1 MDYNEEKVSSFSL
14 DESTIP
20 IVEKLSNGIPGGFFI
35 YHADEEERLI
45 YTNRTLL
52 RFFGCA
58 TLEEFKELTGY
69 TFKGMV
75 HPDDI
80 DAVEMSISRQID
92 EDTYDMDYVEYRI
105 IQKDGTIRWVE
116 DYGHFMRTSDY
127 GDIFCVFIDD
137 ATNRLEKRLSD
148 LEEINSELSRAYVR
162 EAQFKRAMFR
172 DAVSI
177 TEVDVTLDSFVLSS
191 DYQAL
196 HGADAGMNYPEK
208 LSDYIADRSKS
219 VAEADRARYREFFDL
234 ERLKRCYA
242 RGELEQVFENC
253 LTDKFG
259 QEHMFRHTM
268 LLSEN
273 PGSGN
278 IMGTCIT
285 KDITATAEHKRL
297 LEAAWRQA
305 DMANAARNAF
315 LNSISHEIRTPLNA
329 IMGYTELMERGMA
342 EDDPMRE
349 YLSKVR
355 SFSEQLYG
363 ICSNSLAITGAA
375 SRAVVMRED
384 KLHLLD
390 VLEELRHRAAAHAKE
405 KGIDFI
411 FNTDNL
417 KHLYVISDHV
427 QLREILWQILD
438 NAVKYTPEGGRVEF
452 IADEVTC
459 TADGC
464 ACYQFEIA
472 DNGIGM
478 DEDFVRRIFRP
489 FERAA
494 STTQTGVYGAG
505 LGLPMAKNLIE
516 LMGGTISVDSAPG
529 VGSRFTVRLTLRLQ
543 PEHFQQQLHCDDRAS
558 LIGRRILLVEDN
570 EINQEIALAL
580 LRDAG
585 FTVDCAPD
593 GAAAVDMVRR
603 MPVFDLILMDL
614 QMPVMNGYDAAMA
627 IRALPDRARAK
638 TPIIAL
644 SADSFAESQERCLS
658 CGMNAHCSKPLDIDK
673 LCAMIS
679 AVLSDADTA
688 R

>member
-20 IVEKLSNGIPGGFFI
+20 IMEELSNGIPGGFFI

-329 IMGYTELMERGMA
+329 IMG
-342 EDDPMRE
+342 
-349 YLSKVR
+349 
-355 SFSEQLYG
+355 
-363 ICSNSLAITGAA
+363 
-375 SRAVVMRED
+375 
-384 KLHLLD
+384 
-390 VLEELRHRAAAHAKE
+390 
-405 KGIDFI
+405 
-411 FNTDNL
+411 
-417 KHLYVISDHV
+417 
-427 QLREILWQILD
+427 
-438 NAVKYTPEGGRVEF
+438 
-452 IADEVTC
+452 
-459 TADGC
+459 
-464 ACYQFEIA
+464 
-472 DNGIGM
+472 
-478 DEDFVRRIFRP
+478 
-489 FERAA
+489 
-494 STTQTGVYGAG
+494 
-505 LGLPMAKNLIE
+505 
-516 LMGGTISVDSAPG
+516 
-529 VGSRFTVRLTLRLQ
+529 
-543 PEHFQQQLHCDDRAS
+543 
-558 LIGRRILLVEDN
+558 
-570 EINQEIALAL
+570 
-580 LRDAG
+580 
-585 FTVDCAPD
+585 
-593 GAAAVDMVRR
+593 
-603 MPVFDLILMDL
+603 
-614 QMPVMNGYDAAMA
+614 
-627 IRALPDRARAK
+627 
-638 TPIIAL
+638 
-644 SADSFAESQERCLS
+644 
-658 CGMNAHCSKPLDIDK
+658 
-673 LCAMIS
+673 
-679 AVLSDADTA
+679 
-688 R
+688 